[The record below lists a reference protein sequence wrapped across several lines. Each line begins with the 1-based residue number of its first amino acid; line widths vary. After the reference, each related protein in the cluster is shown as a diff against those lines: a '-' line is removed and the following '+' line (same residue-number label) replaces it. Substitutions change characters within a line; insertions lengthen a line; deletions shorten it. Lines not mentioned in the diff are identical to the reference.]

1 MSQLRRRSS
10 LDSTLNTTNT
20 IKSNRR
26 DSHVEASSDRKVT
39 DKLTVSAKSSKST
52 SATRQTSIKEQL
64 KPKIATTRN
73 NQHSREENTSA
84 QKSPPK
90 KRANYNTGNM
100 PVETINESTEVKFK
114 ELKPEHEELKQQI
127 FAGIKLMLDPIKEDI
142 EQIKIDQRGLETET
156 QKITGQKLKQQ
167 IVKNE
172 EKQKKL
178 EHRISVLEDQLLE
191 KNIIF
196 QGLTEDEFDDIGDT
210 KAKIISVLATVN
222 EGATADN
229 RKEVAKKTP
238 IDSIERMGKFNA
250 HRPRPVKVKFVNKS
264 DVSNLFRNRKELP
277 DGIFIDREYS
287 KATEKER
294 RLLRPI
300 VKAAHKIEEYK
311 GNCRLEGPYLKLN
324 GK

>member
-1 MSQLRRRSS
+1 MSQLRRSS
-10 LDSTLNTTNT
+10 LDSTLNT
-20 IKSNRR
+20 IKSNRK

-39 DKLTVSAKSSKST
+39 DKLTASAKSSKST

-64 KPKIATTRN
+64 KPKIGTTATTRN
-73 NQHSREENTSA
+73 NKRIREENTSA
-84 QKSPPK
+84 QKSLPK
-90 KRANYNTGNM
+90 KRVNCNTGNM
-100 PVETINESTEVKFK
+100 PVETINESTEVRFK

-222 EGATADN
+222 EGATAED

-264 DVSNLFRNRKELP
+264 DVSNLFRNRKKLP

-300 VKAAHKIEEYK
+300 VKAARKIEEYK

>member
-73 NQHSREENTSA
+73 NKRSREENTSA

-90 KRANYNTGNM
+90 KRTNYNTGNM

-196 QGLTEDEFDDIGDT
+196 QGLTEDKFDDIGDT

-222 EGATADN
+222 EGATAED
-229 RKEVAKKTP
+229 RKEVAKKTQ
-238 IDSIERMGKFNA
+238 
-250 HRPRPVKVKFVNKS
+250 
-264 DVSNLFRNRKELP
+264 
-277 DGIFIDREYS
+277 
-287 KATEKER
+287 
-294 RLLRPI
+294 
-300 VKAAHKIEEYK
+300 
-311 GNCRLEGPYLKLN
+311 
-324 GK
+324 

>member
-1 MSQLRRRSS
+1 MSQLRRSS
-10 LDSTLNTTNT
+10 LDSTLNTANT
-20 IKSNRR
+20 TKSNRR

-64 KPKIATTRN
+64 KPKIGTTATTRN
-73 NQHSREENTSA
+73 NKRNGEENTSA

-90 KRANYNTGNM
+90 KRVNYNTGNM

-196 QGLTEDEFDDIGDT
+196 QGLTEDKFDDIGDT
-210 KAKIISVLATVN
+210 KAKIILVLATVN
-222 EGATADN
+222 EGATVED
-229 RKEVAKKTP
+229 RKEVAKKKP
-238 IDSIERMGKFNA
+238 IDSIERMGKFNP

-264 DVSNLFRNRKELP
+264 DVSNLFRKKKEITRWNLYRPRIQQSDRK
-277 DGIFIDREYS
+277 
-287 KATEKER
+287 KKED
-294 RLLRPI
+294 
-300 VKAAHKIEEYK
+300 Y
-311 GNCRLEGPYLKLN
+311 
-324 GK
+324 

>member
-1 MSQLRRRSS
+1 MSQLRRSS
-10 LDSTLNTTNT
+10 LDSTLNT
-20 IKSNRR
+20 IKSNRK

-39 DKLTVSAKSSKST
+39 DKLTASAKSSKST
-52 SATRQTSIKEQL
+52 GATQQTSIKEQL
-64 KPKIATTRN
+64 KPKIGTTATTRN
-73 NQHSREENTSA
+73 NKHMREENTSA

-90 KRANYNTGNM
+90 KRVNCNTRNM
-100 PVETINESTEVKFK
+100 PVETINESTEVRFK

-222 EGATADN
+222 EGATAED

-264 DVSNLFRNRKELP
+264 DVSNLFRNKKKLP
-277 DGIFIDREYS
+277 DGIFID
-287 KATEKER
+287 
-294 RLLRPI
+294 
-300 VKAAHKIEEYK
+300 
-311 GNCRLEGPYLKLN
+311 
-324 GK
+324 